1 MHHLHTVFIVGSSP
15 TVTTKFIVRWQ
26 SGPMQWIANPQNREF
41 ESHSHFQVWP
51 ISSVVE
57 HRLDKAGVDGSFP
70 SLATS
75 LGLKVFTDAHDTVTV
90 EEGDRY
96 PLGPPNNV
104 SLM

>member
-1 MHHLHTVFIVGSSP
+1 MHHLHTVFIVSSSL
-15 TVTTKFIVRWQ
+15 TVTTKVIVRWQ

-75 LGLKVFTDAHDTVTV
+75 LGLKVFMDARRLVT
-90 EEGDRY
+90 
-96 PLGPPNNV
+96 P
-104 SLM
+104 